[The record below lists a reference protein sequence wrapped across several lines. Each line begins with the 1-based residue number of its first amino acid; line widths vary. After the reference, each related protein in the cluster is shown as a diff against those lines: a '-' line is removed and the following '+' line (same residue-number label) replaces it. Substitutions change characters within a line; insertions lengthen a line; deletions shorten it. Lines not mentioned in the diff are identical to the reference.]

1 MTTILVIEDELPI
14 RELIA
19 EMLMLEDFEVLQAG
33 NGLEGIEI
41 AQSQCPNLI
50 ICDVM
55 MPVLDGY
62 GVLTALQQDTSTASI
77 PFIFLTARGTKQ
89 DIRHGMNLGADDYLI
104 KPFTQDELLDAINI
118 RLKKQANSLQ
128 QYRSELESK
137 EEQLNYLLYHDPLT
151 QLPNQLSLQD
161 KFQQI
166 VVSAAPT
173 IPLTPDEVNFPLI
186 LISLDRLHLINQLL
200 GYEGGNELL
209 CALVKEIKS
218 FLQPQDII
226 TYLNSNEF
234 VILLVAERQT
244 LNLETAHAKTTNF
257 IQSLLQKLSTPLLIR
272 HQEVVLHL
280 LFGIAFYPQNGRTLA
295 QLLQKATIAKESAKS
310 QLSASFQFYRP
321 ELTAVTDPLQL
332 ESDLRGALAKEQF
345 VVYYQPQINT
355 QSHRIIG
362 AEALIRWIH
371 PQRGLVS
378 PALFIPLAE
387 ETGLIQEIGE
397 WVLEHVCQQ
406 IKQWLD
412 LDLSPVRIAV
422 NLSARQFQQP
432 NLAIWLA
439 SLLQKWKTDSSYLE
453 VELTESMLVRDVPAS
468 IEQLQAIKS
477 LGIRVAMDDFGTG
490 YSSLSYLQQFPFDI
504 LKIDQCF
511 IRKIDQNPKN
521 AAIAQAIIMM
531 AHQLNLRV
539 IAEGVETP
547 AELAFLQENGCDDL
561 QGYLFSPPVNAE
573 SFTQILQQKQSLFP
587 VSPTP

>member
-1 MTTILVIEDELPI
+1 MTTILVIEDESPI

-33 NGLEGIEI
+33 NGREGIEI
-41 AQSQCPNLI
+41 AQNQCPNLI

-62 GVLTALQQDTSTASI
+62 GVLRALQQDTSTASI

-137 EEQLNYLLYHDPLT
+137 QEQLNYLLYHDPLT

-173 IPLTPDEVNFPLI
+173 IPSTPDEVTFPLI
-186 LISLDRLHLINQLL
+186 LISLNHLHLINQLL

-209 CALVKEIKS
+209 CALVKEIQS

-234 VILLVAERQT
+234 VILLVAERQA
-244 LNLETAHAKTTNF
+244 LNLETAHAKTTAF

-295 QLLQKATIAKESAKS
+295 QLLQKATIAKESTKS
-310 QLSASFQFYRP
+310 RLSAPFQFYRP

-355 QSHRIIG
+355 QSHCIIG
-362 AEALIRWIH
+362 AEALIRWVH

-378 PALFIPLAE
+378 PNLFIPLAE

-397 WVLEHVCQQ
+397 WMLEHVCQQ
-406 IKQWLD
+406 IKQWLE

-439 SLLQKWKTDSSYLE
+439 SLLQKWGTDSSYLE
-453 VELTESMLVRDVPAS
+453 VELTESMLVRDIPTS

-547 AELAFLQENGCDDL
+547 AELAFLQENNCDDL
-561 QGYLFSPPVNAE
+561 QGYLFSPPVNAKI
-573 SFTQILQQKQSLFP
+573 FTQILQSKQSLFP
-587 VSPTP
+587 TP